1 MLKNL
6 EWGDRQE
13 RVMTEETTRLN
24 IERARE
30 ALTRARMDQASAAV
44 RAPRPA
50 DLSRL
55 REEQDRRASID
66 GRAGAFRETV
76 RSSLGLGE
84 YRGPGVPTTSYVAK
98 AMSAPLCDADIC
110 APAPHPA
117 LQTAAPATP
126 AEAVT
131 PVLPT
136 PAVEADAQAAAYAE
150 ALPADA
156 ANMAGEE
163 TVTDEGDAFTALPEG
178 YVAEETPAAPAAP
191 QPRKRRKFLG
201 IF

>member
-1 MLKNL
+1 
-6 EWGDRQE
+6 
-13 RVMTEETTRLN
+13 MTEETTRLN

-30 ALTRARMDQASAAV
+30 ALTRARMDQVAAAV

-66 GRAGAFRETV
+66 MRAGAFRETV

-117 LQTAAPATP
+117 LQIADPAETARPAAPVTP
-126 AEAVT
+126 EPVVPTSAIDADAHAPALAETSQADMALSEAKAAASEAVT
-131 PVLPT
+131 
-136 PAVEADAQAAAYAE
+136 DA
-150 ALPADA
+150 
-156 ANMAGEE
+156 
-163 TVTDEGDAFTALPEG
+163 GDAYTALPEG
-178 YVAEETPAAPAAP
+178 YVAEETPQPPLAPE
-191 QPRKRRKFLG
+191 PRKRRKFLG